1 MFKVIRANEVVMNKF
16 LKLLAISTISLS
28 TAAKVNEELLIA
40 LKSGAIVIE
49 TNDPV
54 QVSPDLEEILK
65 KINFNDERYEKPI
78 LIISNEGIIVNDKEK
93 LNAALSSSPATI
105 TSL

>member
-1 MFKVIRANEVVMNKF
+1 MNKF
-16 LKLLAISTISLS
+16 LNLLAVSTISLS
-28 TAAKVNEELLIA
+28 SLKATAAKNVDEELLIA

-49 TNDPV
+49 TNAPV

-65 KINFNDERYEKPI
+65 KINFNDEQYAKPI

-93 LNAALSSSPATI
+93 LNAALSSNPATI

>member
-1 MFKVIRANEVVMNKF
+1 MNKF
-16 LKLLAISTISLS
+16 LKLLAVSTISLS
-28 TAAKVNEELLIA
+28 SLKATAAKVDEELLIA

-49 TNDPV
+49 TNAPV

-65 KINFNDERYEKPI
+65 KINFNDEQYAKPI